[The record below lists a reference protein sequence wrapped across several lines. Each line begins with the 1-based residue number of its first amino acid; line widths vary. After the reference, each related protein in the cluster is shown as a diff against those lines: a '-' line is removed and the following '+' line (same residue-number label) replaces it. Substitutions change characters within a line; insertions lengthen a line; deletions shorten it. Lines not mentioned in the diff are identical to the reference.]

1 MTVVIRCGMLIDG
14 TGADPVQDVVIRVEG
29 DTIAQVGKEG
39 EVEIPSDAEVIDLG
53 DQTVMPGL
61 FDMHTHL
68 HEQRGR
74 ASIYAERV
82 VEPPMLALEAARNL
96 RRDLKA
102 GITSLR
108 VMGTYEFLL
117 DVVVKQ
123 AIEADIIPGPRLFI
137 ATRSIHAT
145 NGHGRPPAG
154 FDGPDEIRKA
164 VRQNLRAGADQI
176 KIKAT
181 GSVDKSGGHFEQ
193 GYTFEEIKAA
203 VEEAHRVG
211 KKVGAHVIKEP
222 EVCVCLEAGVDC
234 IEHGHILDQRS
245 IDMLLE
251 KDAWLVGTLA
261 IVLDEKI
268 LEKDLEVNPAFGEIE
283 WFPRRRAAP
292 SSYKRAIE
300 AGVKYTCGTDAMHGE
315 MAMELQRL
323 VELGIPEMTALV
335 SATRNAA
342 DCCGVLDKLGTIEA
356 GKWADIISVAGNP
369 LDDIKA
375 LRNVGLV
382 MKGGRRYDHLSLQ

>member
-68 HEQRGR
+68 GQIGERVIYEQ
-74 ASIYAERV
+74 RV
-82 VEPPMLALEAARNL
+82 VEHPMLALEAARNL

-108 VMGTYEFLL
+108 TMGEGHLLGVM
-117 DVVVKQ
+117 VKQ

-137 ATRSIHAT
+137 ATQMIGAT
-145 NGHGRPPAG
+145 NGHGSRIQG
-154 FDGPDEIRKA
+154 FDGVDEVRKA

-176 KIKAT
+176 KITAT

-193 GYTFEEIKAA
+193 GYTFEEIRVA

-211 KKVGAHVIKEP
+211 KKVGAHVVKEP

>member
-108 VMGTYEFLL
+108 TMGEGHLLGVM
-117 DVVVKQ
+117 VKQ

-137 ATRSIHAT
+137 ATQMIGAT
-145 NGHGRPPAG
+145 NGHGSRIQG
-154 FDGPDEIRKA
+154 FDGVDEVRKA

-176 KIKAT
+176 KITAT

-193 GYTFEEIKAA
+193 GYTFEEIRVA

-211 KKVGAHVIKEP
+211 KKVGAHVVKEP

>member
-68 HEQRGR
+68 FQYGGDFVIYEQR
-74 ASIYAERV
+74 V
-82 VEPPMLALEAARNL
+82 VQPPMLALEAAHNL

-108 VMGTYEFLL
+108 IMGESGFL
-117 DVVVKQ
+117 DVVMKE
-123 AIEADIIPGPRLFI
+123 AIEAGIIPGPRLFI
-137 ATRSIHAT
+137 ATRFIAAA
-145 NGHGRPPAG
+145 NGHGMPGEA
-154 FDGPDEIRKA
+154 FDGPNEIRKA
-164 VRQNLRAGADQI
+164 VRENLRAGADVI
-176 KIKAT
+176 KIGVT
-181 GSVDKSGGHFEQ
+181 GSVDRPGGHFAQ
-193 GYTFEEIKAA
+193 GYTFEEIRTA

-211 KKVGAHVIKEP
+211 KKVGAHVIAGP
-222 EVCVCLEAGVDC
+222 EVCLCLEAGVDC
-234 IEHGHILDQRS
+234 IEHGHMLDQRS
-245 IDMLLE
+245 IDMLVE

-268 LEKDLEVNPAFGEIE
+268 LEKDLTINSAFTEIE